1 MIINLPKQFTI
12 YHKEKGKLLA
22 YIENGVLKYNCNQ
35 LELRKVMPDIV
46 YAIHGKKYCAY
57 CEKRIKSKKL
67 VTIDHIVPQD
77 FGGPTISN
85 NLIPSCSKCNN
96 EKGNMTKEEYDEFKR
111 IKKSIAP
118 KKLKRFKEELQIRQ
132 RKRRERGELVIPE
145 EWITRIKVEDIV
157 TKTIEV
163 RGTQYKS
170 FKRYIEVK
178 KFYNKYGYFRNFPIV
193 DKNYRLLEG
202 WSQIQICRDMNLKEV
217 DVIVLENVI
226 GVIL

>member
-22 YIENGVLKYNCNQ
+22 YIENGVLRYISDQVSLCQ
-35 LELRKVMPDIV
+35 VMPYIA
-46 YAIHGKKYCAY
+46 YALNEKKYCAY
-57 CEKRIKSKKL
+57 CGKQIKNKKEF
-67 VTIDHIVPQD
+67 TIDHVVPQD

-85 NLIPSCSKCNN
+85 NLILSCSKCNN

-145 EWITRIKVEDIV
+145 EWITRMKVEDIA

-170 FKRYIEVK
+170 FKRYLKVK

-202 WSQIQICRDMNLKEV
+202 WSQIQICRDMDLKEV